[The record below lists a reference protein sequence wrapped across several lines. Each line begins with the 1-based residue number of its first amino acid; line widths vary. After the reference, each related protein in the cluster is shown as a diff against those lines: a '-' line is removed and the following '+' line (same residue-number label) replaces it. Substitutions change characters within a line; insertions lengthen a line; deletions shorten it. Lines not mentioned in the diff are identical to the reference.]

1 MKPVVIGKPLTA
13 EARYITQRRAIV
25 LHEMG
30 AKWVLHPDNA
40 TQRLT
45 PMPPTP
51 PAPFFGPV

>member
-1 MKPVVIGKPLTA
+1 MKPMQIGKPLTA
-13 EARYITQRRAIV
+13 EARHITQRRAIV

-40 TQRLT
+40 VKRLT
-45 PMPPTP
+45 PMPSTP